1 MRMSSHAKR
10 WISRLIKLAFCGGA
24 LWYLSGKVTLNDYAR
39 LAENPAKK
47 YLLIRRD
54 AQMLELEDPDTGK
67 RTTVPYSALATREKN
82 RREIEPGLKSIF
94 RSADHS
100 WSLWGLLLYGPV
112 TFLISWRLQLMLAT
126 QDIPLKYRDAT
137 LLTFAGNFF
146 NFAMPGTTG
155 GDLYKAY
162 HIAQRTHKRTE
173 GVTIVLLDRAIGLA
187 SFLILGAITILIS
200 WKKDM
205 IGEYGRWVGYLMV
218 AFMIGTALFFS
229 RRFRRWISY
238 DALLARLPF
247 ADKLRRIDQTTFSF
261 RRHRGQ
267 ALLSLA
273 ITLVA
278 HFLFVGSIYAMARAL
293 GIHPHDDQTAG
304 DLFLAILLAAVVGYL
319 FAAIPIT
326 IQGFG
331 LLEAVFIRV
340 LVNGG
345 WCNESQ
351 MLALTLSARLIQMA
365 WSLPGIAVPWLG
377 FSRPHTDDM
386 EAATT
391 DSSPASELA
400 S

>member
-1 MRMSSHAKR
+1 MSSSARK
-10 WISRLIKLAFCGGA
+10 WISRLVKLAFCGGA

-39 LAENPAKK
+39 LAENPEKR
-47 YLLIRRD
+47 YLLLHRD
-54 AQMLELEDPDTGK
+54 SSSLELEDRDTG
-67 RTTVPYSALATREKN
+67 RRFTVPFSALAPREKN
-82 RREIEPGLKSIF
+82 RRAIEPGLKSTF
-94 RSADHS
+94 SSADHA
-100 WSLWGLLLYGPV
+100 WALWGLLLYGPV
-112 TFLISWRLQLMLAT
+112 TFLISWRLQCMLAT
-126 QDIPLKYRDAT
+126 QDISLGYRDAT

-155 GDLYKAY
+155 GDIYKAY
-162 HIAQRTHKRTE
+162 HIARRTHKRTE

-187 SFLILGAITILIS
+187 SFLILGAATIMIS

-218 AFMIGTALFFS
+218 ALMVGSVLFFS
-229 RRFRRWISY
+229 NRVRRWIRY
-238 DALLARLPF
+238 ERLLERLPF
-247 ADKLRRIDQTTFSF
+247 ADKIKRIDQTTFSF

-267 ALLSLA
+267 AILSLA

-278 HFLFVGSIYAMARAL
+278 HFLFVGSIFCMARSF
-293 GIHPHDDQTAG
+293 GIQPHGEQTESE
-304 DLFLAILLAAVVGYL
+304 LFLAVLLASVVGYL

-351 MLALTLSARLIQMA
+351 MLALTLSARLIQMI
-365 WSLPGIAVPWLG
+365 WSMPGVIVPWLG
-377 FSRPHTDDM
+377 FSRPHVDDIEM
-386 EAATT
+386 AATQG
-391 DSSPASELA
+391 AS
-400 S
+400 